1 MRFALVTCA
10 HNERE
15 LIGPLLRHYEAHGAE
30 AFILIDNE
38 SDDGT
43 VEAARAIRCDVDV
56 RPLVTGGLNDA
67 AKAAAL
73 DEARWGLVGRV
84 DYVCVVDA
92 DEFLVPL
99 ARGLTIREALAE
111 LPPAD
116 AYGALGWQIIPGPD
130 EGALDLAQPLAD
142 QRFWGMPDELYNKP
156 IVLRPELPARLSL
169 GQHYFEPPPPGP
181 LNWPFLLLH
190 MAGASEELWMRRRRQ
205 MRARQTPANSA
216 QGGGR
221 AYDPHIT
228 DAELRGWWL
237 NLVARRQRYKLLA
250 SADSD
255 AVGDAGRN
263 L

>member
-1 MRFALVTCA
+1 MRFAVVTCA
-10 HNERE
+10 HNECE

-30 AFILIDNE
+30 VVILIDNE

-43 VEAARAIRCDVDV
+43 VEAARAVRSDIEV
-56 RPLVTGGLNDA
+56 RPLVTGGLDDA

-73 DEARWGLVGRV
+73 DQARWSLAGRV

-99 ARGLTIREALAE
+99 GHGLTIREALAE

-130 EGALDLAQPLAD
+130 EGALDLTQPLAK
-142 QRFWGMPDELYNKP
+142 QRCWGIPDELYNKP

-181 LNWPFLLLH
+181 LNWAFLLLH
-190 MAGASEELWMRRRRQ
+190 MAGASEELWMRRRLQ

-216 QGGGR
+216 RGGGR

-228 DAELRGWWL
+228 DEELRGWWL
-237 NLVARRQRYKLLA
+237 GLLARRRRYQLEP
-250 SADSD
+250 
-255 AVGDAGRN
+255 AGSVMP
-263 L
+263 